1 MKNRSLRALRARA
14 LLFALLAS
22 AAAITAGS
30 ATEREPLTLA
40 RAIEL
45 ASTHGPAVAS
55 LTAER
60 ESLARRGEA
69 DALPPSAVIES
80 DFENFAGTGSAS
92 GTSLLEATVR
102 LSRVLELGG
111 KADMRRAVGSAEL
124 EHLTADQ
131 QVRRTELAAEVS
143 RRFIHVLSDQA
154 MLVTARR
161 ATELARTARDVAR
174 ERVSAGAAS
183 PATLGRADIALAR
196 AEIAQ
201 EHAEHEL
208 TSSRVKLSV
217 LWGDTAASYPQAAGD
232 LFELAELDSF
242 DMYRDRLNANPELAR
257 LASEVQAQEARIK
270 LAQAQRLPDV
280 SVSAGVR
287 RLETFDDQAL
297 VASFAVPLGT
307 RRRAELQ
314 ERAARADRN
323 RIEWDRETRRLELH
337 AALFELY
344 QEILHARTEAASLH
358 ERIRPQAEAMLATM
372 SEGYH
377 AGRFSLLELADAQL
391 QLIEVERDAIRAA
404 AQFHTLMVEI
414 QRAIGAPIQTLA
426 PRSTP

>member
-1 MKNRSLRALRARA
+1 MKNRSWRVRHACALSLA
-14 LLFALLAS
+14 LVAS
-22 AAAITAGS
+22 AAAMVTSS
-30 ATEREPLTLA
+30 ATERESLTLA

-45 ASTHGPAVAS
+45 ASTHGPTVAS
-55 LTAER
+55 WAAER
-60 ESLARRGEA
+60 ESLARRSEA
-69 DALPPSAVIES
+69 DALPPSAIIES
-80 DFENFAGTGSAS
+80 DFENFAGTDSAS
-92 GTSLLEATVR
+92 GTNLLEATVR
-102 LSRVLELGG
+102 LSRVVELGG
-111 KADMRRAVGSAEL
+111 KAALRRAVGSTEL
-124 EHLTADQ
+124 ERLTAEQ

-154 MLVTARR
+154 MLATARR

-174 ERVSAGAAS
+174 DRVSAGAAS

-208 TSSRVKLSV
+208 ASSRVKLSV
-217 LWGDTAASYPQAAGD
+217 LWGDTAASYAQAAGD

-242 DMYRDRLNANPELAR
+242 DVYRDRLNTNPELVR
-257 LASEVQAQEARIK
+257 FASAVQAHEARIK

-323 RIEWDRETRRLELH
+323 RIE
-337 AALFELY
+337 
-344 QEILHARTEAASLH
+344 
-358 ERIRPQAEAMLATM
+358 M
-372 SEGYH
+372 
-377 AGRFSLLELADAQL
+377 
-391 QLIEVERDAIRAA
+391 
-404 AQFHTLMVEI
+404 
-414 QRAIGAPIQTLA
+414 
-426 PRSTP
+426 